1 MPYEHYG
8 ELASFGLSLDLAI
21 ADGMFDKSLT
31 VRDGH
36 GAHPVV
42 AALAEERLHYFYER
56 FGACGGRA
64 NVFVRDHAR
73 VRVIHAVGV
82 DEAPQAGPADPWNG
96 PATVGALVARLETRP
111 EGVRISDGTA
121 LLLGGQTVAWDRMP
135 DVGRIGVPSC
145 SRSSSV

>member
-21 ADGMFDKSLT
+21 ADGMFDGSLT

-42 AALAEERLHYFYER
+42 AALAEERLHYLYER
-56 FGACGGRA
+56 LDACGGRA

-73 VRVIHAVGV
+73 VRVIHAVGAG
-82 DEAPQAGPADPWNG
+82 EAPQAGPGNG
-96 PATVGALVARLETRP
+96 PATVGSLVARLETRP
-111 EGVRISDGTA
+111 EGIRISDGTA

-135 DVGRIGVPSC
+135 DVGRIDVPSC
-145 SRSSSV
+145 SRSSSA